1 MLKRPNPGV
10 KLTSRARRRWFER
23 AISNARLAAYA
34 LPVRRAQTVKIRDA
48 QMGTRSQ
55 RAKRSRQEAFAD
67 GAGTFE
73 AEAAY
78 ADSIVRTAMGDLE
91 GAVAALTRALEF
103 APGYAP
109 AIFSLGT
116 VEYQR
121 GNLAAG
127 RRLFHSL
134 LACPADT
141 PELCEIIDHAGDF
154 LIERRAYKDGL
165 ELLRAAA
172 LQFPHV
178 AVFHQGVGCC
188 AGHEGLH
195 QEAIAA
201 SRRALEIEP
210 ANARF
215 LSDLGWSLLKA
226 GQLSEA
232 QEALSRAVAMDPGD
246 ELAKENLRFCM
257 VKLAGVSPTSAT
269 PNPALQPTSR
279 GRRRAKSRRSSRA
292 ARG

>member
-1 MLKRPNPGV
+1 M
-10 KLTSRARRRWFER
+10 
-23 AISNARLAAYA
+23 
-34 LPVRRAQTVKIRDA
+34 
-48 QMGTRSQ
+48 
-55 RAKRSRQEAFAD
+55 
-67 GAGTFE
+67 FE

-78 ADSIVRTAMGDLE
+78 ADSIFRTGMGDVE

-109 AIFSLGT
+109 AIFSLGA

-121 GNLAAG
+121 GNRAAG
-127 RRLFHSL
+127 WRLFHSL
-134 LACPADT
+134 LSCPADT
-141 PELCEIIDHAGDF
+141 PDLCDIIDHAGDF
-154 LIERRAYKDGL
+154 LIGRRAYKDGL
-165 ELLRAAA
+165 KLFRVAAR
-172 LQFPHV
+172 QFPHV

-201 SRRALEIEP
+201 SRRGLEIEP
-210 ANARF
+210 ANPRF
-215 LSDLGWSLLKA
+215 VSDLGWSLLQA

-246 ELAKENLRFCM
+246 ELAKENLRFCVM
-257 VKLAGVSPTSAT
+257 KLARVPANSAT

-279 GRRRAKSRRSSRA
+279 ARRSAKSRKSSRA

>member
-1 MLKRPNPGV
+1 M
-10 KLTSRARRRWFER
+10 
-23 AISNARLAAYA
+23 
-34 LPVRRAQTVKIRDA
+34 
-48 QMGTRSQ
+48 
-55 RAKRSRQEAFAD
+55 
-67 GAGTFE
+67 FE

-78 ADSIVRTAMGDLE
+78 ADSVFRTAMGDVE
-91 GAVAALTRALEF
+91 GAVAALARALEF
-103 APGYAP
+103 APRYAP

-121 GNLAAG
+121 GHRAAG

-134 LACPADT
+134 LSCPAKT
-141 PELCEIIDHAGDF
+141 PDLCDIIDHAGDF
-154 LIERRAYKDGL
+154 LIGRRAYKDGL
-165 ELLRAAA
+165 ELFRAAA
-172 LQFPHV
+172 RQFPHV

-210 ANARF
+210 SNPRF
-215 LSDLGWSLLKA
+215 VSDLGWSLLQA

-246 ELAKENLRFCM
+246 ELAKENLRFCVM
-257 VKLAGVSPTSAT
+257 KLARVPPNSAT

-279 GRRRAKSRRSSRA
+279 ARRSAKSRKSSRA